1 MIVKTRSQ
9 EEKEMHCKK
18 YRACLAG
25 VIALVLVVGIFV
37 FVKNIKNN
45 QVPTEA
51 TLVENC
57 EETED
62 GSEIWA

>member
-1 MIVKTRSQ
+1 
-9 EEKEMHCKK
+9 MHCKK

-45 QVPTEA
+45 QVPTEG